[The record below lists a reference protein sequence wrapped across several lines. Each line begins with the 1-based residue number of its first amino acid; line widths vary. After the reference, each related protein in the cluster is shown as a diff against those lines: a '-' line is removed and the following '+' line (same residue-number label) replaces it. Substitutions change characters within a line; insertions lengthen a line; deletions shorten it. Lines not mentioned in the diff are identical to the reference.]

1 MSLSQQKEPT
11 QALAYWRCGTFL
23 TKGVLLEE
31 VPSQRDIY
39 HGQLQPGEWCGR
51 YHRDISHLKL
61 KVINSPSY

>member
-31 VPSQRDIY
+31 VPSQIFTMDSY
-39 HGQLQPGEWCGR
+39 SLGSGVVDTTG
-51 YHRDISHLKL
+51 ISAT
-61 KVINSPSY
+61 